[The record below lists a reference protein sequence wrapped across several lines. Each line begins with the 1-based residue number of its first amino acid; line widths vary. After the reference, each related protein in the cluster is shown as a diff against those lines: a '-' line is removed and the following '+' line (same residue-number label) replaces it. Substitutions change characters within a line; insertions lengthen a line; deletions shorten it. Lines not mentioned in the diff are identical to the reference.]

1 MFFFSGRDEAA
12 TPTPSLNNVETVSFD
27 EEGNTAVKLG
37 YHYKGTAEQIQ
48 EEKRKN
54 ALYEG
59 AADKG
64 KGEFHYDRS
73 APWERRKPCQLGFSI
88 VGSLRIAYRL
98 VSRAKYDHRFESEC
112 IGSRD
117 SIRLS
122 GAKAPKSGQRN
133 RRLQS
138 NSHRSFHALSL
149 SFYFMRWR

>member
-64 KGEFHYDRS
+64 KGEFHPLRS
-73 APWERRKPCQLGFSI
+73 LSSVGAEEGVSTWFLYRR
-88 VGSLRIAYRL
+88 VA
-98 VSRAKYDHRFESEC
+98 
-112 IGSRD
+112 
-117 SIRLS
+117 
-122 GAKAPKSGQRN
+122 
-133 RRLQS
+133 
-138 NSHRSFHALSL
+138 SHRLPFSL
-149 SFYFMRWR
+149 TR

>member
-1 MFFFSGRDEAA
+1 MFFFSRRDEAA

-73 APWERRKPCQLGFSI
+73 VRGSGRRR
-88 VGSLRIAYRL
+88 VNL
-98 VSRAKYDHRFESEC
+98 VP
-112 IGSRD
+112 
-117 SIRLS
+117 LS
-122 GAKAPKSGQRN
+122 
-133 RRLQS
+133 
-138 NSHRSFHALSL
+138 
-149 SFYFMRWR
+149 